1 MENVPKLVDLSKYNN
16 IFGQKQPNVNSFV
29 TTVKKLNL
37 NKILLIG
44 FILFSI
50 FFLYNCR
57 YGIFRYN
64 NNSLYPLMFN

>member
-1 MENVPKLVDLSKYNN
+1 MNKDIPRLVDLSKYNN
-16 IFGQKQPNVNSFV
+16 IFVERQPNINPFKL
-29 TTVKKLNL
+29 KKFNL

-57 YGIFRYN
+57 YGIFRYDT
-64 NNSLYPLMFN
+64 NSLYPLMFN

>member
-1 MENVPKLVDLSKYNN
+1 METIPRLVDLKKYNFAQSKVEIN
-16 IFGQKQPNVNSFV
+16 PFV
-29 TTVKKLNL
+29 KTVKKLNL

-64 NNSLYPLMFN
+64 NNGLCPLMFN